1 MAAEKKRDFRSRKYP
16 SKHKFK
22 ETRRKVKRRTTK
34 TSTAAKP
41 NLGDGYAFDGSE
53 PAGHSRFTNSIDE
66 LVNASEK
73 KMRE

>member
-1 MAAEKKRDFRSRKYP
+1 MAAKKKRDFQSQKYP

-22 ETRRKVKRRTTK
+22 ETRRKVKRCATK

-41 NLGDGYAFDGSE
+41 NRGDGNAFDGSE
-53 PAGHSRFTNSIDE
+53 PAGHSRFIDSIDE
-66 LVNASEK
+66 FVNASEK